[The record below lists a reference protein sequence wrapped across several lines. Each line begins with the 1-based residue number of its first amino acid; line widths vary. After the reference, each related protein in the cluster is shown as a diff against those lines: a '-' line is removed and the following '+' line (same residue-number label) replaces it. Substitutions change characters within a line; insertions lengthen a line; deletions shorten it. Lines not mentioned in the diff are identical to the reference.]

1 MTETILIGI
10 AEASELS
17 GIPVNTLRYW
27 RQNKTG
33 PRSAS
38 FGGKVKYR
46 REEFL
51 EWINSQFAA

>member
-1 MTETILIGI
+1 MSETILIGI

-27 RQNKTG
+27 RQKSTG

-46 REEFL
+46 RDEFL
-51 EWINSQFAA
+51 AWIDSQFAA